1 MARMIPPV
9 IDTNCT
15 SPGEREVFGD
25 LRSDPVAAD
34 WTVLHSF
41 GVAEHPTRGEG
52 EVDFVVLV
60 PGAGVVCLEVKGGN
74 VRRDDGV
81 WYYGTG
87 AHEKA
92 CTRGP
97 FRQAAEGM
105 HGLRT
110 HVARADPELAG
121 VMFFSGVVFTRVDF
135 DQRSPE
141 WHDWQVAD
149 RRTVLERGVPGFC
162 LDLLERAHERVAACP
177 EAKWYRP
184 AASRPDARQIERLVA
199 LLRGDFEFFVT
210 PRVQVEQAERTIRRF
225 TAEQYR
231 ALDMIEDNERVL
243 FRGPAGTGKTVLALE
258 AARRFALAG
267 KRTGLFCF
275 NRMLAEWLVEE
286 ARQAQSPKAPIEW
299 VNTFHHYLVDKLAVD
314 PSCEWG
320 AEVWSN
326 ELPDMFVEKVLGGE
340 LPVPAFDAIVIDE
353 VQDLLTPRFLDV
365 FDTVLKGGLAHGRWA
380 MFGDLERQA
389 IYASHDEGEMMDLAP
404 VLGER
409 SPHYVRMPLRRNCR
423 NCAPIAET
431 VERAFGM
438 SPGYDGVLE
447 EAAGPAVK
455 VQVYRNAREQRRA
468 LRKALKR
475 AGELFTNG
483 EIMVLSFRNDGD
495 CCAADAQEED
505 PSLKLNPLRLYGPDS
520 GSVGYCTVHS
530 FKGMEA
536 PAVILTD
543 VDGLG
548 AKRMRGLLYV
558 GMTRARIQLSIIMH
572 QDSQPIWLKMT
583 GQG

>member
-1 MARMIPPV
+1 
-9 IDTNCT
+9 
-15 SPGEREVFGD
+15 
-25 LRSDPVAAD
+25 
-34 WTVLHSF
+34 
-41 GVAEHPTRGEG
+41 
-52 EVDFVVLV
+52 
-60 PGAGVVCLEVKGGN
+60 
-74 VRRDDGV
+74 
-81 WYYGTG
+81 
-87 AHEKA
+87 
-92 CTRGP
+92 
-97 FRQAAEGM
+97 
-105 HGLRT
+105 
-110 HVARADPELAG
+110 
-121 VMFFSGVVFTRVDF
+121 
-135 DQRSPE
+135 
-141 WHDWQVAD
+141 
-149 RRTVLERGVPGFC
+149 
-162 LDLLERAHERVAACP
+162 
-177 EAKWYRP
+177 
-184 AASRPDARQIERLVA
+184 
-199 LLRGDFEFFVT
+199 
-210 PRVQVEQAERTIRRF
+210 
-225 TAEQYR
+225 
-231 ALDMIEDNERVL
+231 
-243 FRGPAGTGKTVLALE
+243 
-258 AARRFALAG
+258 
-267 KRTGLFCF
+267 
-275 NRMLAEWLVEE
+275 
-286 ARQAQSPKAPIEW
+286 
-299 VNTFHHYLVDKLAVD
+299 
-314 PSCEWG
+314 
-320 AEVWSN
+320 
-326 ELPDMFVEKVLGGE
+326 
-340 LPVPAFDAIVIDE
+340 
-353 VQDLLTPRFLDV
+353 
-365 FDTVLKGGLAHGRWA
+365 
-380 MFGDLERQA
+380 
-389 IYASHDEGEMMDLAP
+389 MMDLAP